1 MKSYIKICA
10 GVVLVWFALEA
21 LVTVGHS
28 GQCTVDWN
36 DVRQRI
42 DGFGGGV
49 QFLSPATLDPV
60 PNTNMD
66 TLFGSANTNQLSLSI
81 LRIGIDPTMNWNNE
95 LLDAQKAV
103 ARGARVLATPWT
115 PPSSMKSPA
124 TNVEGILLPAQYT
137 NYANYLNAFAAHLK
151 TNNAPIAAISIQN
164 EPDANVD
171 YDSCV
176 WTPAQ
181 MQTFCHNVAG
191 LITNAPVMMP
201 ESESY
206 NTSFSEPT
214 LNDPIAAANVT
225 FIGGHLYGNGDAGVT
240 IVDYPNAHNKG
251 KPTWMTEF
259 LVNDQTIGT
268 AITTAK
274 QIHDCLT
281 TGNMSAYIW
290 WKALGDANGLVNA
303 SGVPQKRGFVMS
315 QFSRFVRPNYYRI
328 GVNST
333 NASISAYKDTNSPDF
348 AIVAIN
354 TNATASV
361 IQTFGLT
368 NFTAASVTPWITSAS
383 LSIAIQTPV
392 AVVNSSFT
400 YTLPPLSVV
409 TFVGQASNTAPTFT
423 SIADQTI
430 NAGVT
435 IAITN
440 VVTDPDVPPQT
451 LTFNLLNAP
460 ANATLTTVNGTN
472 GILTWRPLV
481 SQAGTANL
489 VSVKVTDSGIPN
501 LSATN
506 NFEIIVNPLIR
517 PVLNSIMLANGQVNL
532 MVNGTQG
539 PDYTLLTSTDLI
551 NWQALFTTNSP
562 LIPLTLVD
570 TNSTDASRFYRIQ
583 IGP

>member
-1 MKSYIKICA
+1 M
-10 GVVLVWFALEA
+10 L
-21 LVTVGHS
+21 
-28 GQCTVDWN
+28 
-36 DVRQRI
+36 
-42 DGFGGGV
+42 
-49 QFLSPATLDPV
+49 
-60 PNTNMD
+60 
-66 TLFGSANTNQLSLSI
+66 
-81 LRIGIDPTMNWNNE
+81 TMTH
-95 LLDAQKAV
+95 A
-103 ARGARVLATPWT
+103 
-115 PPSSMKSPA
+115 S
-124 TNVEGILLPAQYT
+124 
-137 NYANYLNAFAAHLK
+137 
-151 TNNAPIAAISIQN
+151 
-164 EPDANVD
+164 
-171 YDSCV
+171 V

-181 MQTFCHNVAG
+181 LQTFCHNVAG

-206 NTSFSEPT
+206 NISFSEPT

-333 NASISAYKDTNSPDF
+333 NASISAYKDTNSPAF
-348 AIVAIN
+348 AIIAIN

-368 NFTAASVTPWITSAS
+368 NFTATSVTPWITSAS
-383 LSIAIQTPV
+383 LSIAVQIPV
-392 AVVNSSFT
+392 AVINSSFT

-409 TFVGQASNTAPTFT
+409 TFVGQAASNTAPMFT
-423 SIADQTI
+423 SVADQTI

-472 GILTWRPLV
+472 GILMWRPLV

-489 VSVKVTDSGIPN
+489 VSVQVTGASWDAEFKRKP
-501 LSATN
+501 
-506 NFEIIVNPLIR
+506 IISRSRSIR
-517 PVLNSIMLANGQVNL
+517 
-532 MVNGTQG
+532 
-539 PDYTLLTSTDLI
+539 
-551 NWQALFTTNSP
+551 
-562 LIPLTLVD
+562 
-570 TNSTDASRFYRIQ
+570 
-583 IGP
+583 